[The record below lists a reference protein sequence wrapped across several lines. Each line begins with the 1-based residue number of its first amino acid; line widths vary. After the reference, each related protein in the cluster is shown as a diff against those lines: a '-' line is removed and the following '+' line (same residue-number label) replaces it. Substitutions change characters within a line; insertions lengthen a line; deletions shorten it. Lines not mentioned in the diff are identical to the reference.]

1 MLKCIKS
8 PSARNNILD
17 PSLDY
22 LGAKIKIKFNGNC
35 LKQDKITFNHGKTVN
50 IYIVYEIN
58 KNYLISSYPTLGRC
72 LFGAVKLTK
81 HIDIDEYKNSRYD
94 IGFDRKRNFSVGN
107 GFCRNCI
114 TFGAVMSSS
123 VHVDNKKE
131 DILIL
136 GEGHAPG
143 SDGTILTAEKSVQSI
158 LGLRYNR
165 INSYL
170 FVNGME
176 IIKFKAKDSEIV
188 TIPLCLGNILKDY
201 SVNNMKNTG

>member
-94 IGFDRKRNFSVGN
+94 IGFDRKRKFSVGN

-131 DILIL
+131 
-136 GEGHAPG
+136 GHAPG
-143 SDGTILTAEKSVQSI
+143 SDGTITTAEKSVQSI